1 MSRGIL
7 LIAPGAVVSA
17 TVHRPLWAYT
27 ACAGVLAWGLA
38 FSSAQVYAAVIHEF
52 LAAPSERLSQGVPA
66 MGPKGE
72 ANPLPGVLNGVSSM
86 AVDAGELYV
95 AEGLNGGFPGQV
107 SRVDKFDS
115 SSGAF
120 LSQFP
125 QVGSLSFLHQGVAVG
140 RKTGAPE
147 VYVGGDELT
156 EAGPKGVVAVFDVA
170 GNFQHAWTGGGA
182 KSSFGCFECSGTG
195 DVAVDNSGLSWAAG
209 DVYVADP
216 QNAVVDVFEPTAE
229 GAEPAKVAAE
239 LTGSEPGVPFGD
251 PIGVAVGQSS
261 GVVLVVDGGGD
272 ATGKTVDMFS
282 PSGIVGQY
290 EFLGKLALPEGEP
303 LQAVTSVAV
312 DAGNGEIYVVEH
324 DRRRVDEFNAAGE
337 YEGSLT
343 HTTSGPFA
351 EPVSVAIDP
360 SSHDVYVGDN
370 RENSLRVPSAIDVF
384 GPDIMISDVS
394 TAAATTVVSVVSGEG
409 RIEATLNGTV
419 NPRGQPGTSCGF
431 VWGTSR
437 TFGHEAPCE
446 PEGVAGGDAAVPVHT
461 TIKGLAP
468 GTTYFYR
475 LQASDRN
482 GTNPGTPSQD
492 RELTTP
498 GPALRGEYASDVA
511 ATSATLNGAIN
522 PDGSP
527 TGYFFQYG
535 RSASYEAQAPA
546 APSAIGARTSE
557 VGLEPQHV
565 QGLAAGTVYHYRL
578 LAVSELEAE
587 GKAQPVT
594 FAGPD
599 HTFTTQGIRGF
610 ALPDGRRWELVSP
623 SDKHGAQLL
632 PIGNAGVIQ
641 SSTSGGALTYLASG
655 PTEDHV
661 QGYQGSVQIISR
673 RGTGGWSSQG
683 ISLPHAAATGPLGEG
698 TEYPF
703 FSEDLSRALVEPRG
717 EFTSLKP
724 EASPPDSERTPYVR
738 HNSTCATTPA
748 TCFESLVT
756 GAPGYADVTGGTKFG
771 ESTGIA
777 GSVHFVGGTPDLAH
791 AALSSTIALTA
802 TMQTGVYRDLY
813 EWSAGRPPGGALQ
826 LVNVLPNDGG
836 PAEESRLGNGRHA
849 VSDDGSRIVWFE
861 EPDGDIPYLYVR
873 DMVKAQT
880 VRLDLPEAS
889 CPSCGNGGDDIAPLF
904 QIASHDVSRVF
915 FTEAQRLTSDSGAVT
930 GKPDLYECEIVEV
943 ASGGLRCRLSD
954 LTPSSGEA
962 ADVQG
967 QVLGASEDGAWVY
980 FVANGVLGDGTERG
994 AVPGSCVG
1002 IFGSEDKGTCN
1013 LYVWHDGT
1021 ISFIAVLSG
1030 EDKSDWGLRGVS
1042 GFTARVSPD
1051 GGWLA
1056 FMSSRSLTGYDNM
1069 DANSP
1074 PAEPHRDEEVF
1085 LYHAETSPSGKLE
1098 PGRLV
1103 CTSCNPTGVRPVGVE
1118 YAKLE
1123 NQLVGGSAA
1132 WDGTTWIAANVP
1144 GWTPYEHYA
1153 AVYQSRYLS
1162 DEGRLFFNSRDAL
1175 VPRDSNGNEDVY
1187 EYEPAGVGDCSASS
1201 PTFSARS
1208 RGCVAL
1214 ISSGTAAGESAFLDT
1229 STNGDDVFF
1238 LTAERLAPQDVDTSL
1253 DVYDA
1258 HKCSAA
1264 APCFSSSTSPPPCAT
1279 ADACRPALTPQVF
1292 GSPASETFSAAGNL
1306 ASPSHSPMTR
1316 AQKLARTLS
1325 SCRRRYRR
1333 RDKRRVACERRA
1345 RGHRAATGRSRGP
1358 AKRGGR

>member
-1 MSRGIL
+1 VGIV
-7 LIAPGAVVSA
+7 AAASARWASWTGMACAVVL
-17 TVHRPLWAYT
+17 VCWP
-27 ACAGVLAWGLA
+27 V
-38 FSSAQVYAAVIHEF
+38 FSGAQAHAAVIHEF
-52 LAAPSERLSQGVPA
+52 LAAPSERLSQGVPVT
-66 MGPKGE
+66 GPKGE
-72 ANPLPGVLNGVSSM
+72 TVSLSGALNDVDSM
-86 AVDAGELYV
+86 AVDSGELYL
-95 AEGLNGGFPGQV
+95 AEGLEREGNKGMV
-107 SRVDKFDS
+107 SRIDKFDA

-140 RKTGAPE
+140 RKAGTPE
-147 VYVGGDELT
+147 VYVGGDEYT
-156 EAGPKGVVAVFDVA
+156 EAGPKGVVAAFDA
-170 GNFQHAWTGGGA
+170 ADNFQHAWTGA
-182 KSSFGCFECSGTG
+182 AARSRFGCFECSGTG
-195 DVAVDNSGLSWAAG
+195 DVAVDDSTGLSWAAG

-216 QNAVVDVFEPTAE
+216 QNAVVDVFEPAAG
-229 GAEPAKVAAE
+229 GAEPAQVAAE
-239 LTGSEPGVPFGD
+239 LRGPEPGVPFGD
-251 PIGVAVGQSS
+251 PIGVAVGRSS
-261 GVVLVVDGGGD
+261 GVVLVVDGEGD
-272 ATGKTVDMFS
+272 NTGKTVDMFR
-282 PSGIVGQY
+282 PSGIVSQY

-303 LQAVTSVAV
+303 IQAVTSVAI
-312 DAGNGEIYVVEH
+312 DAGNGEIYVVEQA
-324 DRRRVDEFNAAGE
+324 RRRVDQFNAAGE

-343 HTTSGPFA
+343 HTTSGLFA

-370 RENSLRVPSAIDVF
+370 RENSLGVPSAIDVF
-384 GPDIMISDVS
+384 GPDIMIPDVS

-446 PEGVAGGDAAVPVHT
+446 PEGVASGNAAVPVHT

-475 LQASDRN
+475 LQAGDRN
-482 GTNPGTPSQD
+482 GTNPGTESQD
-492 RELTTP
+492 RALTTP
-498 GPALRGEYASDVA
+498 GPALRGEYASDVGS
-511 ATSATLNGAIN
+511 TSATLNGAIN
-522 PDGSP
+522 PNGSP
-527 TGYFFQYG
+527 TAYFFQYG
-535 RSASYEAQAPA
+535 KSASYEAQAPA
-546 APSAIGARTSE
+546 APSAINAGTSE

-578 LAVSELEAE
+578 LAVSELEVE
-587 GKAQPVT
+587 GAIRPVT

-599 HTFTTQGIRGF
+599 HTFTTQGVRGGF

-623 SDKHGAQLL
+623 PDKHGALLL
-632 PIGNAGVIQ
+632 PIGNASAIQ
-641 SSTSGGALTYLASG
+641 ASAAGDALTYLANG
-655 PTEDHV
+655 PTEEHV
-661 QGYQGSVQIISR
+661 QGYVEGVQVVST
-673 RGTGGWSSQG
+673 RGPTGWSSQD
-683 ISLPHAAATGPLGEG
+683 ISLPHGAATGFVGKG
-698 TEYPF
+698 AEYPF

-717 EFTSLKP
+717 GFTSLAP
-724 EASPPDSERTPYVR
+724 EVFPPDSERTPYIR
-738 HNSTCATTPA
+738 HNSTCAATPP
-748 TCFESLVT
+748 TCFEPLVT
-756 GAPGYADVTGGTKFG
+756 GAPGYADVPAGTRFG
-771 ESTGIA
+771 ESKITFM
-777 GSVHFVGGTPDLAH
+777 SGTPDLVH
-791 AALSSTIALTA
+791 VVLFSTVALT
-802 TMQTGVYRDLY
+802 TMQTGAPGGLS
-813 EWSAGRPPGGALQ
+813 EWSASRPSGEELS
-826 LVNVLPNDGG
+826 LVSVLPHGG
-836 PAEESRLGNGRHA
+836 PAEEPVLGSGRHA
-849 VSDDGSRIVWFE
+849 VSDDGSRVVWFE
-861 EPDGDIPYLYVR
+861 EPDGDIPYLYMR
-873 DMVKAQT
+873 DMMKAQT
-880 VRLDLPEAS
+880 VRLDLPEAG
-889 CPSCGNGGDDIAPLF
+889 CPSCGGRDDVAPLF
-904 QIASHDVSRVF
+904 QIASHDVSKVF
-915 FTEAQRLTSDSGAVT
+915 FTDAQRLTSDSGAGT
-930 GKPDLYECEIVEV
+930 EKPDLYECEIVEV
-943 ASGGLRCRLSD
+943 ASGELRCRLSD

-967 QVLGASEDGAWVY
+967 QVLGASEDGTWVY
-980 FVANGVLGDGTERG
+980 FVANGVLGDGAGRG
-994 AVPGSCVG
+994 AVPGNCVEIGG
-1002 IFGSEDKGTCN
+1002 IKTEGTCN
-1013 LYVWHDGT
+1013 LYVWHDGEV
-1021 ISFIAVLSG
+1021 IFIAVLSG
-1030 EDKSDWGLRGVS
+1030 EDGSDWGVRGVS

-1056 FMSSRSLTGYDNM
+1056 FMSSRSLTGYDNV
-1069 DANSP
+1069 DANSS
-1074 PAEPHRDEEVF
+1074 PADPHHDEEVF
-1085 LYHAETSPSGKLE
+1085 LYHAKMSAS
-1098 PGRLV
+1098 GRLESGGLV
-1103 CTSCNPTGVRPVGVE
+1103 CASCNPTGARPVAVE
-1118 YAKLE
+1118 YAQLE
-1123 NQLVGGSAA
+1123 GGLVGGASA
-1132 WDGTTWIAANVP
+1132 WNGKTWIAANVP
-1144 GWTPYEHYA
+1144 GWTQSGSGAEGSA
-1153 AVYQSRYLS
+1153 SAFYQSRYLS
-1162 DEGRLFFNSRDAL
+1162 DEGRLFFDSSDAL
-1175 VPRDSNGNEDVY
+1175 VPQDVNNNEDVY

-1238 LTAERLAPQDVDTSL
+1238 LTAERLASQDVDTSL